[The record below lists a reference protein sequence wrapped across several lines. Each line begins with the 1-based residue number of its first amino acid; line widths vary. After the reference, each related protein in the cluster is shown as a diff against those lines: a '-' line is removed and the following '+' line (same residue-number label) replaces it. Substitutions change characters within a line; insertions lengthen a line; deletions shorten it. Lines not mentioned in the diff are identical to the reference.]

1 MVDDPS
7 WMGLQKVFPFVL
19 PTRIRFGPGEAQSVG
34 DEARVL
40 GRRAMVVTDR
50 GVLEAGLIDPLVA
63 DLGRAGLD
71 CTVFSD
77 VESNPRVATVEK
89 AAAITREYGADVLVA
104 VGGGSSMDTAKIVA
118 AIVSHGGGV
127 LDYEGGDKV
136 PGPVVPTIA
145 VPTTSGTGSEVT
157 FWAVATD
164 VARSYKLAV
173 SSVLLAPRVA
183 LVDPLL
189 TVSLPPSLTAGTG
202 ADALSHAIEGYT
214 ARCSNPISD
223 ALALYAIEL
232 VGKTLERAV
241 EDGAD
246 VEARCGLSLASLI
259 AGMSFGNA
267 DTSAAHAMAEALGGI
282 FDAPHGL
289 ACGICTP
296 YMLRFNLPAVEEKT
310 MRIGQALGMSLSD
323 LPVREAAEAAV
334 DGVAALL
341 TRAGI
346 PPMSSLG
353 VTRDDIPRLVSIAL
367 MNVGNPDNPVDVD
380 ARVFTSLFDEA
391 LTQA

>member
-1 MVDDPS
+1 MADDVS
-7 WMGLQKVFPFVL
+7 WMGLEKVFPFVL
-19 PTRIRFGPGEAQSVG
+19 PTRVEFGPGVAERVG
-34 DEARVL
+34 DEAAAL
-40 GRRAMVVTDR
+40 GRRVMMVTDP
-50 GVLEAGLIDPLVA
+50 GVLAAGLLDPMVETCKRL
-63 DLGRAGLD
+63 GLD
-71 CTVFSD
+71 CAVFS
-77 VESNPRVATVEK
+77 EIETNPRVASVEK
-89 AAAITREYGADVLVA
+89 AAAAASQHGADVLVA

-118 AIVSHGGGV
+118 AIVSHGRGV
-127 LDYEGGDKV
+127 LDYEGDSRV

-164 VARSYKLAV
+164 PARNYKLAV

-189 TVSLPPSLTAGTG
+189 TVSLPQSLTAGTG

-232 VGKTLERAV
+232 VGKSLERAV
-241 EDGAD
+241 QDGTD
-246 VEARCGLSLASLI
+246 VEARCGLSLASLT
-259 AGMSFGNA
+259 AGMAFGNA

-310 MRIGQALGMSLSD
+310 ARIGQALGLSTSH
-323 LPVREAAEAAV
+323 LPRREAAEAAV
-334 DGVAALL
+334 DGVAAFLA
-341 TRAGI
+341 RVGI

-353 VTRDDIPRLVSIAL
+353 VTRDDIPRLVNIAL

-380 ARVFTSLFDEA
+380 REVFTRLYEEA
-391 LTQA
+391 LA